1 MKKQLLKAEKYIFL
15 EYFIIDEGE
24 MWGEILA
31 ILKQKVQ
38 EGVEVRVLYD
48 GMNEFSTLSSTI
60 RTFAKYRHSVSCF
73 CISDAILVD
82 LL

>member
-1 MKKQLLKAEKYIFL
+1 MLMGIFLSIVIVRRPIFQAEKPEFEEMKKQLLKAEKYIFL

-38 EGVEVRVLYD
+38 EG
-48 GMNEFSTLSSTI
+48 GGSTC
-60 RTFAKYRHSVSCF
+60 HV
-73 CISDAILVD
+73 
-82 LL
+82 